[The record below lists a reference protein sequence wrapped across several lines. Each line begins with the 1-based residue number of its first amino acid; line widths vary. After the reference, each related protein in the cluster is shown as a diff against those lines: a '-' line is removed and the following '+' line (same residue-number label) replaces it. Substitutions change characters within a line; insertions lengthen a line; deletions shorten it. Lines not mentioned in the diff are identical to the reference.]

1 MSDVAVS
8 PAGAA
13 SPTGRAE
20 RIDTLDIVRGFALF
34 GILLMNIV
42 AMGLPGQAY
51 FNPAALGE
59 PTAAETT
66 TWFITHSF
74 FEGTMRTLFSML
86 FGAGFVLLLDRLDAK
101 GLGMAGAKIYMRRM
115 LLLMGF
121 GLINIGLLA
130 WYGDIVFAYGLCGVF
145 LLVFWRS
152 KLRGLLVWAAIFFAA
167 TTLMNVGGGFK
178 MGQLTAPYE
187 EAVAAREAGE
197 TLSEEQESAIESYDE
212 MSAWFSSDPKAIAES
227 FEPYENG
234 WLAVGASNMGEYF
247 GASLAFYA
255 PFHLFDP
262 LAAMLLGMIAFRIG
276 LLQGGWGWK
285 PVLALTVGALAI
297 AVPVNLRET
306 LLIQDGG
313 YSPEAIFS
321 SLATYDL
328 GRVSMALAW
337 LGIFLLLCKSP
348 LFGLLKASVGAVGR
362 MALTNYLGHSLM
374 AAILFI
380 AMGWYGELARNEL
393 YLVVAG
399 MWAVNFVFSMAWL
412 SVFAMGPL
420 EYLWRA
426 GTYGSWPQLLKGK
439 PAAPETPA
447 PAL

>member
-1 MSDVAVS
+1 MIDS
-8 PAGAA
+8 AA
-13 SPTGRAE
+13 LPTRRGE

-86 FGAGFVLLLDRLDAK
+86 FGAGFVLLLDRLEAR

-115 LLLMGF
+115 LLLMVF
-121 GLINIGLLA
+121 GVINIGVLA

-152 KLRGLLVWAAIFFAA
+152 NLRGLMVWAAIFFAA
-167 TTLMNVGGGFK
+167 TTLMNTGGGFK
-178 MGQLTAPYE
+178 MGQLTPPYE
-187 EAVAAREAGE
+187 AAIAAQEAGE
-197 TLSEEQESAIESYDE
+197 TLSEAQEADIEAYDE
-212 MSAWFSSDPKAIAES
+212 MSAWFTSDPEVIAEN
-227 FEPYENG
+227 FETYEDG
-234 WLAVGASNMGEYF
+234 WLAVGAANMGEYF
-247 GASLAFYA
+247 GASLAYYA

-285 PVLALTVGALAI
+285 PVLALTVGALVI

-306 LLIQDGG
+306 LMIQAGG
-313 YSPEAIFS
+313 YSPEAIFN

-337 LGIFLLLCKSP
+337 LGVFLLLCKSP
-348 LFGLLKASVGAVGR
+348 LVAGLKASVGAVGR
-362 MALTNYLGHSLM
+362 MALTNYLAHSLM
-374 AAILFI
+374 AAIVFI
-380 AMGWYGELARNEL
+380 PMGWYGELARNEL

-399 MWAVNFVFSMAWL
+399 MWAVNIAFSMAWL
-412 SVFAMGPL
+412 SVFTMGPL

-426 GTYGSWPQLLKGK
+426 GTYGSWPRLLKSK
-439 PAAPETPA
+439 PAALETP
-447 PAL
+447 PPGL